1 MIYKALDT
9 QRREL
14 IEKLRATNDPV
25 EQDRLKLVI
34 DELEEKMS
42 QANVT
47 GKVSR
52 AETNRTMKDNAK
64 KERYPDYERVKM
76 DEVITFGTSVYIRK
90 DKQAIKIVFPAGQSL
105 DFMPIRE
112 VKWHKDKLL

>member
-42 QANVT
+42 QA
-47 GKVSR
+47 KVGND
-52 AETNRTMKDNAK
+52 AEQKR
-64 KERYPDYERVKM
+64 
-76 DEVITFGTSVYIRK
+76 I
-90 DKQAIKIVFPAGQSL
+90 GQ
-105 DFMPIRE
+105 
-112 VKWHKDKLL
+112 